1 MAQVDLSTRS
11 GLDHGSRRGHVMEL
25 SGRQPRRAAPTSA
38 RASPLVLDGSEHF
51 DDVTLYQ
58 WLQISSLTLFEK
70 TPSGIVASDVRLQ
83 NEDTPPAN
91 QSESFDL

>member
-1 MAQVDLSTRS
+1 
-11 GLDHGSRRGHVMEL
+11 
-25 SGRQPRRAAPTSA
+25 
-38 RASPLVLDGSEHF
+38 VLDGSEHF

-91 QSESFDL
+91 QSELFDL